1 MSNPRDQQQT
11 LDVQQT
17 LDHCIQ
23 TMKSASKA
31 MADNMHDAAMRLGTA
46 AMMLASASN
55 AVHRR
60 VAQRAQPDTGEELS
74 ADGSYGT

>member
-1 MSNPRDQQQT
+1 
-11 LDVQQT
+11 
-17 LDHCIQ
+17 
-23 TMKSASKA
+23 
-31 MADNMHDAAMRLGTA
+31 MRLGTA

-60 VAQRAQPDTGEELS
+60 VAQGAQPDTREELS

>member
-1 MSNPRDQQQT
+1 MSNPLDAHQT
-11 LDVQQT
+11 LDAQQT

-55 AVHRR
+55 AVHKRA
-60 VAQRAQPDTGEELS
+60 AQRSQPDTGEELS

>member
-1 MSNPRDQQQT
+1 
-11 LDVQQT
+11 
-17 LDHCIQ
+17 
-23 TMKSASKA
+23 MKCASKA

-74 ADGSYGT
+74 ADGFIRYLALFFMG

>member
-1 MSNPRDQQQT
+1 MRGVGDPSRQR
-11 LDVQQT
+11 
-17 LDHCIQ
+17 
-23 TMKSASKA
+23 KRSG
-31 MADNMHDAAMRLGTA
+31 NMHDAAMRLGTA

-60 VAQRAQPDTGEELS
+60 VAQGAQPDTREELS

>member
-1 MSNPRDQQQT
+1 MQT
-11 LDVQQT
+11 V
-17 LDHCIQ
+17 
-23 TMKSASKA
+23 KSASKA

-60 VAQRAQPDTGEELS
+60 VAQGAQPDTREELS